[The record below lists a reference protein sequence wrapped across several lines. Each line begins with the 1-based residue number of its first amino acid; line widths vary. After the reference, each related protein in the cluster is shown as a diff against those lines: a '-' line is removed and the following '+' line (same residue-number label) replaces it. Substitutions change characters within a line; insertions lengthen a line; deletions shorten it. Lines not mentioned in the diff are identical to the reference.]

1 MDRRLRSPAGRRRIG
16 RQVLTSTPRRH
27 STECWVALYRVPV
40 GTLQGA
46 GWHPTRCWLALYR
59 VDGGTLQ
66 DAGWHS
72 TACAWALYTVCTA
85 NTLPV
90 HDASLQ
96 GAGWRPGCTF
106 LEVKEEPMHRALL
119 GIACAACLSA
129 GTAAQAPTSTPSTS
143 TGGSAASSQAPSPHV
158 VMTGCVERADQLI
171 PAGGTPVAST
181 VDSLDFVLTHAQLA
195 DSPHPVTPAP
205 TGTSGVAGTAA
216 PRDNGIGSMY
226 RLDGRLDTI
235 NPHVGHHV
243 EITGTRE
250 ASATAATPPSANAV
264 NPTAANAP
272 TIKVESVKML
282 GETCAR

>member
-1 MDRRLRSPAGRRRIG
+1 
-16 RQVLTSTPRRH
+16 
-27 STECWVALYRVPV
+27 
-40 GTLQGA
+40 
-46 GWHPTRCWLALYR
+46 
-59 VDGGTLQ
+59 
-66 DAGWHS
+66 
-72 TACAWALYTVCTA
+72 
-85 NTLPV
+85 
-90 HDASLQ
+90 
-96 GAGWRPGCTF
+96 
-106 LEVKEEPMHRALL
+106 MHRALL

-143 TGGSAASSQAPSPHV
+143 TGGSAAVSSQAPSPHV

-250 ASATAATPPSANAV
+250 ASATEATPPSANAV